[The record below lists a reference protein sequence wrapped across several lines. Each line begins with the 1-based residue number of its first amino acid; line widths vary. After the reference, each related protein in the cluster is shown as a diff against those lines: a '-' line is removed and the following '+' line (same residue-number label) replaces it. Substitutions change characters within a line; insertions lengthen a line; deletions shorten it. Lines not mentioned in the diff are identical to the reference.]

1 MYSVASVAGSEH
13 NIPAIPGRC
22 SPEDLRHGREMPAF
36 LLETGLAENL
46 VDSWNL
52 SRRIP
57 LDLVLATLMIA
68 A

>member
-1 MYSVASVAGSEH
+1 
-13 NIPAIPGRC
+13 
-22 SPEDLRHGREMPAF
+22 MPAF
-36 LLETGLAENL
+36 LLEAGLAENL

-52 SRRIP
+52 SRRMP